1 MYFNCIACPD
11 LICFG
16 LHLKLYINNDG
27 FLTINVIQS
36 IFNEIQYFFN
46 RLSKHVFESKAL
58 YHQRHYK
65 TNGGLPRTAAQLP
78 LTAGTVVRDCAVT
91 VAYATN

>member
-1 MYFNCIACPD
+1 MIF
-11 LICFG
+11 FR
-16 LHLKLYINNDG
+16 LHFKLHINNDG

-46 RLSKHVFESKAL
+46 HLSKYVFAL
-58 YHQRHYK
+58 YNSIGHYK

-78 LTAGTVVRDCAVT
+78 ATAGTVVRDCAVT
-91 VAYATN
+91 APYATN